1 MQSEKLTQSNLT
13 PSPQIISPHPLGG
26 EGLRLC
32 CHKIKQCWT
41 HLNSA
46 AGTAA
51 EEALTFWSQL
61 LLRGV
66 LPCEWR
72 LPLLVLVGRR
82 GDSVNIH
89 CSGDV
94 GCWRRRRSQRR
105 WQRCNSEVGG
115 RKQIGGSAAMSAL
128 SKNSCGSS
136 RQIIWSGR
144 RGNVGKRK
152 EQ

>member
-1 MQSEKLTQSNLT
+1 LQSEKLTQSNLT
-13 PSPQIISPHPLGG
+13 PSPQIISPHSLGG

-32 CHKIKQCWT
+32 CRKVKQYWT

-46 AGTAA
+46 AGMAA
-51 EEALTFWSQL
+51 EEASTFWHQL
-61 LLRGV
+61 LSRGV
-66 LPCEWR
+66 LLCEWR
-72 LPLLVLVGRR
+72 LPLLVLVGGG
-82 GDSVNIH
+82 GDGVNIH
-89 CSGDV
+89 CSGNV
-94 GCWRRRRSQRR
+94 GCWWQQRSQWRR
-105 WQRCNSEVGG
+105 QRCNSKVGG
-115 RKQIGGSAAMSAL
+115 RKQIGMSAAMLAL